1 MLPNTGPHLHAFAL
15 DLNLHA
21 FVIRM
26 TRWREGRATLNS
38 AEDDHRAML
47 PGICS
52 APQWRRC
59 SKIEREITMLYKH
72 CRSRSSLSYSFDI
85 RGDERVNFIL
95 ITVSG
100 LPELES
106 FCPTTLTNHVDWS
119 CKPAA
124 VNAGNCSA
132 AAATSLLHASCK
144 PDILSSPRDCC

>member
-59 SKIEREITMLYKH
+59 SKIEREITRERERDYNALQTLQVSFVSFLLFRHPRRRTGELHLDHSLGFARVRVVLPHNTDKP
-72 CRSRSSLSYSFDI
+72 CRL
-85 RGDERVNFIL
+85 
-95 ITVSG
+95 
-100 LPELES
+100 EL
-106 FCPTTLTNHVDWS
+106 
-119 CKPAA
+119 
-124 VNAGNCSA
+124 
-132 AAATSLLHASCK
+132 
-144 PDILSSPRDCC
+144 